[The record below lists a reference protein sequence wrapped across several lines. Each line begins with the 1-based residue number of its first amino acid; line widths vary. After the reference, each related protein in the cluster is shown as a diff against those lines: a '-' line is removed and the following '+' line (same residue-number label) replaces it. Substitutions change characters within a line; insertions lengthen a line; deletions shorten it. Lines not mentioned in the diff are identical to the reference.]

1 MTTCLAEVRRGA
13 PLAAGI
19 RCSARNV
26 TVRVRCGQNRREV
39 ARVRSKWM
47 ILASG
52 ACLFQLTNCMQTA
65 AETVVRIGFDLV
77 FLPLNQ
83 AIVSAF

>member
-1 MTTCLAEVRRGA
+1 
-13 PLAAGI
+13 
-19 RCSARNV
+19 
-26 TVRVRCGQNRREV
+26 
-39 ARVRSKWM
+39 M

-52 ACLFQLTNCMQTA
+52 ACVFQLTNCMQTA

-77 FLPLNQ
+77 FFPLNQ